1 MINLLAINLLTKN
14 LYILYIAIKNFKEI
28 KI

>member
-1 MINLLAINLLTKN
+1 MINLLAIKLLTKN

>member
-1 MINLLAINLLTKN
+1 MINLLAIKLLTKN
-14 LYILYIAIKNFKEI
+14 LYILHIAIKNFKEI